1 MGDQVDRLVAA
12 WNRVRPDIDVEP
24 LEVLSRVVRL
34 ARHLALTRKQAFA
47 HQHLPEW
54 QFDVLAALRRA
65 GPPHELTPGE
75 LLAETLVSS
84 GTMTHRLDQLEA
96 AGFVTRHPDPAD
108 GRVVRVRLAPAG
120 RKAVD
125 AALTDLLERERVLL
139 RPLRANDRRQLASL
153 LRQLLKAFD
162 TKAGGPDSRL

>member
-1 MGDQVDRLVAA
+1 MRDQVDRLVSA

-34 ARHLALTRKQAFA
+34 ARHLALARKQAFA

-65 GPPHELTPGE
+65 GPRHELTPGD
-75 LLAETLVSS
+75 LIAETLVSS
-84 GTMTHRLDQLEA
+84 GTMTHRLDELER
-96 AGFVTRHPDPAD
+96 AGLVTRQPDPAD
-108 GRVVRVRLAPAG
+108 GRVVRVRLAAAG

-125 AALTDLLERERVLL
+125 AALTDLLERERELL
-139 RPLRANDRRQLASL
+139 APLSARERRQLASL
-153 LRQLLKAFD
+153 LRRLLTAFD
-162 TKAGGPDSRL
+162 SAPGDD

>member
-1 MGDQVDRLVAA
+1 MGDQVDRLVSA

-34 ARHLALTRKQAFA
+34 ARHLALARKQAFS

-84 GTMTHRLDQLEA
+84 GTMTHRLDELEQ
-96 AGFVTRHPDPAD
+96 AGLVTRQPDPAD
-108 GRVVRVRLAPAG
+108 GRVVRVRLSAAG

-125 AALTDLLERERVLL
+125 AALTDLLDRERELLAPLSKKERSQLGELL
-139 RPLRANDRRQLASL
+139 RAL
-153 LRQLLKAFD
+153 LLPFD
-162 TKAGGPDSRL
+162 EKDG